1 MRFGLPT
8 TSWLATTMM
17 ANNTTAVAIA
27 VTITL
32 IMRLRFFND
41 DDSPVQTTMLNYRQQ
56 LLPSPKDAVLDRA
69 RWLHGYSSGP
79 HP

>member
-1 MRFGLPT
+1 
-8 TSWLATTMM
+8 
-17 ANNTTAVAIA
+17 
-27 VTITL
+27 
-32 IMRLRFFND
+32 MRLRFFND